1 MNKKYLT
8 NAQTAR
14 FFRGLSLLVHAGIT
28 VGDGLFYLAEQNS
41 DGLGPL
47 MTELGKGMDNG
58 ISLSA
63 AMEQTKLFSAHAVGL
78 VAVGE
83 RTGHIEE
90 ALGSL
95 GEYYQQRERTDRQ
108 IKNAVV
114 YPSTLLLLILAVIAV
129 LLIKVLPV
137 FDSVYTSLGSRLTG
151 LAGVLLVLG
160 QAAEKILPLLCAFMA
175 AAAIM
180 LLIFS
185 ESENFR
191 QRVVNK
197 FKNSLGPKS
206 VFKKLNDA
214 HFAEALAMG
223 LSSGISDEES
233 AELAAALLR
242 DDAAASAKCNECVGL
257 LSQGCTL
264 PQALLKT
271 ASLPASECRML
282 ELGIRAGNGDKVMS
296 EIAQRLY
303 EQAENSLQ
311 HRIGQIEPIM
321 VMTASLL
328 VGAILLSVMLPLMN
342 IMSAIG

>member
-41 DGLGPL
+41 DGLGAL

-95 GEYYQQRERTDRQ
+95 SEYYQQRERTDRQ

-114 YPSTLLLLILAVIAV
+114 YPSALLLLILAVIAV

-151 LAGVLLVLG
+151 LAGALLVLG
-160 QAAEKILPLLCAFMA
+160 QAAEKVLPLLCAVMA
-175 AAAIM
+175 AAVI
-180 LLIFS
+180 LLLMFS
-185 ESENFR
+185 ESESFR
-191 QRVVNK
+191 QRIIGR
-197 FKNSLGPKS
+197 FKSGANEKG

-223 LSSGISDEES
+223 LSSGISDEQA

-242 DDAAASAKCNECVGL
+242 DDAAASAKCSECISL

-282 ELGIRAGNGDKVMS
+282 ELGMRAGSGDKVMS

-303 EQAENSLQ
+303 EQAEAGLQ
-311 HRIGQIEPIM
+311 HRIGQIEPVM
-321 VMTASLL
+321 VLAASML
-328 VGAILLSVMLPLMN
+328 VGVILLSVMLPLMK

>member
-1 MNKKYLT
+1 MNKNHLT

-41 DGLGPL
+41 DGLGAL
-47 MTELGKGMDNG
+47 MAKLGEDMDNG
-58 ISLSA
+58 LPLSA
-63 AMEQTKLFSAHAVGL
+63 TLEKTKLFSAHAVGL

-95 GEYYQQRERTDRQ
+95 SEYYEQRERTDRQ

-114 YPSTLLLLILAVIAV
+114 YPSALLLLILAVIAV

-137 FDSVYTSLGSRLTG
+137 FDSVYTSLGSRLIG
-151 LAGVLLVLG
+151 LAGALLVLG
-160 QAAEKILPLLCAFMA
+160 QAAEKVWPLLCAVMA
-175 AAAIM
+175 TAVI
-180 LLIFS
+180 LLLMFS
-185 ESENFR
+185 ESESFR
-191 QRVVNK
+191 QRVISK
-197 FKNSLGPKS
+197 LKCGSIGKS
-206 VFKKLNDA
+206 VFKKSNDA
-214 HFAEALAMG
+214 RFAQALAMG
-223 LSSGISDEES
+223 LSSGISDEE
-233 AELAAALLR
+233 AAKLAVALLR
-242 DDAAASAKCNECVGL
+242 DDTQTLGKYSECIKL

-271 ASLPASECRML
+271 ETLPSSECKML
-282 ELGIRAGNGDKVMS
+282 ELGMRAGSGDKVMR

-303 EQAENSLQ
+303 EQAEAGLQ

-321 VMTASLL
+321 VLAASML
-328 VGAILLSVMLPLMN
+328 VGVILLSVMLPLMN

>member
-41 DGLGPL
+41 DGLGFL
-47 MTELGKGMDNG
+47 MTELGEGMDNG
-58 ISLSA
+58 MPLSS
-63 AMEQTKLFSAHAVGL
+63 AMEQTRLFSAHAVGL

-90 ALGSL
+90 ALCSL

-114 YPSTLLLLILAVIAV
+114 YPSALLLLILSVIAV

-137 FDSVYTSLGSRLTG
+137 FDSVYASLGSRLTG
-151 LAGVLLVLG
+151 LAGALLVLG
-160 QAAEKILPLLCAFMA
+160 QAAEKILPLLCIFMVA
-175 AAAIM
+175 AVT
-180 LLIFS
+180 LLLMFS
-185 ESENFR
+185 ESESFR
-191 QRVVNK
+191 QRIIGK
-197 FKNSLGPKS
+197 FKSSANEKGVL
-206 VFKKLNDA
+206 KKINDA

-223 LSSGISDEES
+223 LSSGISDEEA
-233 AELAAALLR
+233 AELAVALLR
-242 DDAAASAKCNECVGL
+242 DDAAALAKCSECIEL
-257 LSQGCTL
+257 LSQGRTL

-282 ELGIRAGNGDKVMS
+282 ELGMRAGSGDKVMS

-311 HRIGQIEPIM
+311 QRIGQIEPIM

-328 VGAILLSVMLPLMN
+328 VGVILLSVMLPLME